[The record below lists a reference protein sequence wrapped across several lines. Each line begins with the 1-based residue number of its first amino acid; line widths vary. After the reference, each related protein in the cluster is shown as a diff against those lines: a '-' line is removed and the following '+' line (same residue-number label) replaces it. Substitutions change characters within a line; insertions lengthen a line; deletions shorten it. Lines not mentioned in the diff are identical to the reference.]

1 MNTCYI
7 VCALDC
13 TLDFKPDSTDYVV
26 GADRGYL
33 VLEKNKI
40 KPDLVIGDFDSY
52 TGEIQCES
60 IVRFPVKKDY
70 TDSELAIKHALEKG
84 YKSIRIFGAIGGSL
98 DHTIANLSL
107 LVKYASKGIEI
118 AFYDGEN
125 VVFSITNSGA
135 CFDENASGRISVFS
149 ACDKALGVF
158 EKGLLYELDNAILQ
172 NTEPLGVSNEFVG
185 VPSEISV
192 QNGTLILYTSKK
204 NYEKHLTKK

>member
-135 CFDENASGRISVFS
+135 CFDENANGRISVFS

-172 NTEPLGVSNEFVG
+172 SIEPLGVSNEFVG